1 MRGMARDTAAWL
13 VLDRADGDLEGQIY
27 RALRARILS
36 GALRPGD
43 ALPSTR
49 ALAALLG
56 TARSTV
62 VAGYDRLRAEGH
74 LVGRAGAATRVA
86 DMPAV
91 PAARAAPLPPPRH
104 EPERFA
110 PFRPGLPDL
119 DLFPARTWARCLAA
133 RARHLRLHDLGYGE
147 ETGLPALRTAIADHV
162 ARRRAVVADPAQVI
176 VLPSTAA
183 AIDLIARITLAPGDI
198 AWIED
203 PGYPT
208 AQALLRRAGAAVVP
222 VPVDAQGIDPAAAPA
237 GRPRLI
243 HVSPSHQYPT
253 GVAMSLARRMAL
265 LDHAARHDA
274 LIVEDDYDSEFH
286 YAGRPLAALQGL
298 GLGSTQ
304 VAYVG
309 TFSKVLAPG
318 LRVAYAILP
327 PHLLGPAQAAIRLAG
342 ASVALHVQAAMA
354 DFIADGHLAAHI
366 RRMRRIYHARMED
379 TAAMIT
385 AHHAAHLAVGARDGG
400 LQLALMLRDGQADDR
415 TLAAALHRQGLG
427 AMPLS
432 TFYLGAP
439 RSGLLL
445 GIACATPD
453 RIARLD
459 AALTGQFG
467 APGTI

>member
-1 MRGMARDTAAWL
+1 MARDTATWL
-13 VLDRADGDLEGQIY
+13 VLDRTRGDLEGQIY
-27 RALRARILS
+27 RGFRARILS

-49 ALAALLG
+49 ALAGLLG

-62 VAGYDRLRAEGH
+62 VAGLDRLRAEGF
-74 LVGRAGAATRVA
+74 LTGRAGAATRVA
-86 DMPAV
+86 DVPAV
-91 PAARAAPLPPPRH
+91 PAGRAEPLPDPRH

-119 DLFPARTWARCLAA
+119 DLFPARAWSRCLAA

-147 ETGLPALRTAIADHV
+147 ELGLPALRAAIVDHV
-162 ARRRAVVADPAQVI
+162 ARSRAVVADPAQVV

-183 AIDLIARITLAPGDI
+183 ALDLIARLTLAPGDV

-208 AQALLRRAGAAVVP
+208 AQALLRRAGARIVP
-222 VPVDAQGIDPAAAPA
+222 VPVDAQGIDPAAAPP
-237 GRPRLI
+237 GPPRLI
-243 HVSPSHQYPT
+243 YVSPSHQYPT

-265 LDHAARHDA
+265 LDQAA

-298 GLGSTQ
+298 GSSPAAQ
-304 VAYVG
+304 VAYIG

-327 PHLLGPAQAAIRLAG
+327 PRLLAAAQAAIRLSG

-354 DFIADGHLAAHI
+354 DFIAEGHLAAHI
-366 RRMRRIYHARMED
+366 RRMRRIYHARMDD
-379 TAAMIT
+379 TAAMI
-385 AHHAAHLAVGARDGG
+385 AARHADRFTVGARDGG
-400 LQLALMLRDGQADDR
+400 LQLALYLREAQADDR
-415 TLAAALHRQGLG
+415 ALAAALHRQGLG

-432 TFYLGAP
+432 AFYLGPP
-439 RSGLLL
+439 RPGLLL
-445 GIACATPD
+445 GIASATPE
-453 RIARLD
+453 RIAQLD
-459 AALTGQFG
+459 AHLASSARLEQLS
-467 APGTI
+467 A